1 MDVSK
6 LPQREKVKTD
16 QSSECVYSRDI
27 TESLAFKT
35 SQVCQLGLIQKKRN
49 LTRHLNRD
57 DLMQG
62 IRLYRKWRPARA
74 KGTLRIETVTSV
86 SSYHPLVSE
95 NKEK

>member
-1 MDVSK
+1 M
-6 LPQREKVKTD
+6 
-16 QSSECVYSRDI
+16 SRDI

-35 SQVCQLGLIQKKRN
+35 SQVCQSGLIEKKRN

-62 IRLYRKWRPARA
+62 IRLYRKWRPAKA
-74 KGTLRIETVTSV
+74 KGTLRTERVTSV
-86 SSYHPLVSE
+86 RHQGVVSE